1 MGHGVEIYVFDTGES
16 VKIMDLAKQ
25 MIRLKGLRYSNAID
39 IKTIGLRLGEK
50 IFDERLANDEN
61 IKKTHHKKI
70 MIAKVNISDVE
81 EKRMKIEELCALVQ
95 RANPEKVK
103 IKIVTLIKAIFPEF
117 KSKNSIFESLDRLKK
132 H

>member
-25 MIRLKGLRYSNAID
+25 MIRLKGLRYSNDID

-50 IFDERLANDEN
+50 IFDELLANDEN
-61 IKKTHHKKI
+61 IKKTHQKKI